1 MRLQGLSP
9 AMQDAEESDLGAEM
23 FRICPYFQQ
32 GGSGGIEQKGEQD
45 LFVLPHQW
53 DKQVRHAEDEVK
65 IVHRQQLLLA
75 LSEPP
80 LASVGLAF
88 RTMPIPAGIVGD
100 ASAISAVGTVIEMA
114 PQGSRAATGDG
125 QEHLDLRPGQ
135 GRAIAFPKPTASD
148 ADDVGHLPGW
158 PGHKGRSPEG
168 WIWW

>member
-9 AMQDAEESDLGAEM
+9 AMQDAEEADLGAEM
-23 FRICPYFQQ
+23 LRICGHFHP

-75 LSEPP
+75 LGEPL

-88 RTMPIPAGIVGD
+88 RTMAIPAGNGEHPITCLGLNRY
-100 ASAISAVGTVIEMA
+100 AVGGGAAV
-114 PQGSRAATGDG
+114 GSA
-125 QEHLDLRPGQ
+125 
-135 GRAIAFPKPTASD
+135 
-148 ADDVGHLPGW
+148 
-158 PGHKGRSPEG
+158 
-168 WIWW
+168 